1 MAASNYSLKVNR
13 QLLDPSFESYR
24 LSLDPIPT
32 YNVELDA
39 AVAEVKLK
47 DSQYTLDHVRAFGM
61 YNYLHI
67 DPWYEDSVF
76 FVDCKGRVLNLTV
89 TLDTALGKP
98 REVFRI
104 PSDPSA
110 CEERICVS
118 LSLTS
123 ATWASLSDGAGR
135 LYLLRTSMRRDNSSL
150 KWEPLFSEEM
160 GEPFTI
166 LHSISHVQDGVHS
179 MEVLLLRI
187 QKDPSSDSDA
197 KGSGYSVSLEWITV
211 SNAAEQGQEKKYKVR
226 KRRELRGK
234 SVPHYAAVEPH
245 GKGLMVASEKPFVFT
260 HVDGALLEQ
269 PAAEAMEVESSAD
282 PIYFWQQTIEDITVS
297 VRMPEGITKDDVL
310 FKLSMESVSVGV
322 QGFAPLLEG
331 QLHAPV
337 DPEASAWIIKDEK
350 RLVAWPARPERFRDT
365 DAQRP
370 G

>member
-1 MAASNYSLKVNR
+1 MAVSNYSLKVNR
-13 QLLDPSFESYR
+13 RLLDPSFESYR
-24 LSLDPIPT
+24 LSLEPIPT

-61 YNYLHI
+61 YNYLHL

-98 REVFRI
+98 IEVFHMS
-104 PSDPSA
+104 SDHTT
-110 CEERICVS
+110 CEDRLCAS
-118 LSLTS
+118 LSFIS

-135 LYLLRTSMRRDNSSL
+135 LYLLRTSMRRENRSL
-150 KWEPLFSEEM
+150 KWEPMFSEEM

-166 LHSISHVQDGVHS
+166 LHSISHVQAGVHS

-211 SNAAEQGQEKKYKVR
+211 SNTAEQGQEKKYKVR
-226 KRRELRGK
+226 KRKVLRGK
-234 SVPHYAAVEPH
+234 SVPHYAALEPQ

-269 PAAEAMEVESSAD
+269 PAAQAMEMESS
-282 PIYFWQQTIEDITVS
+282 T
-297 VRMPEGITKDDVL
+297 
-310 FKLSMESVSVGV
+310 
-322 QGFAPLLEG
+322 
-331 QLHAPV
+331 
-337 DPEASAWIIKDEK
+337 AW
-350 RLVAWPARPERFRDT
+350 R
-365 DAQRP
+365 
-370 G
+370 